1 MPEDFDTV
9 SIFRQCNRKLKTAS
23 ESTEPFKPSLKT
35 AIEMN
40 AANYRTI
47 DSRINTLSSST

>member
-1 MPEDFDTV
+1 MV

-23 ESTEPFKPSLKT
+23 ESTEPFKLSIKT

-40 AANYRTI
+40 EVNYRPI
-47 DSRINTLSSST
+47 DSRIELFNLTS

>member
-1 MPEDFDTV
+1 MAPEDFDIV
-9 SIFRQCNRKLKTAS
+9 SIFQQCNRKLKTAS

-40 AANYRTI
+40 EEITGQSTAA
-47 DSRINTLSSST
+47 STH